1 MASADGAKSVNDF
14 IRRIALS
21 SYKHSSSST
30 LAKGE
35 AMVVDESARRALGD
49 ESVMEAV
56 RNCSGDKAFKRVLN
70 LFVSGLIEE
79 AKVATI
85 QDRNGWVTDTSTQL
99 AEAICHVIVEHRR
112 RAEDPRLDLTRQAG
126 KYLEKVLQAAEESD
140 GGNSK
145 YNRCKII
152 SESMMAA
159 ARRPLSDIIRGEY
172 GPALILAGKAHAV
185 APSPVDKIRHANSS
199 KETDEVAFR
208 RDQMDLLGR
217 RLFALGS
224 NFTPA
229 TAQEVSMSAPLVA
242 DLTKEEFDGAMLRPL
257 KFKLTVDRA
266 STMETLNAFFGIL
279 DKAGKGEFM
288 VRHLLGSTNLI
299 GNAVQAIPL
308 DVDNSV
314 GVLKVLVRASPA
326 TGTKAVSEQLSQ
338 ALKNSSL
345 PPQTKSSLVRAF
357 EEIALTLSSLR
368 ESGKPVDDSGWKSI
382 AENIALSSIEDS
394 GADGQLIYNAS
405 QAWTELTGVPNPSR
419 GMVDVSSLPKSKLD
433 QASSL
438 PKSKL
443 DQEERDVLAKNRSR
457 RGAKAATRPGAE
469 PMSTVEASRMDR
481 RIQAK
486 QVPAA
491 PNVARN
497 DDRSNM
503 ERVRSSGPG
512 TRKKPRAQESLDR
525 AEQDVISKN
534 RERRSTPAVEPGVDH
549 SGEGRNISRLDNR
562 INNKI
567 RTEGGSEK
575 PTSNSKLEGDQ
586 LEPDPTL
593 RSPFIETSHGVGND
607 GGMEYGLLSTER
619 GMGDSGGL
627 AVAIAVEEEDDSFIP
642 AAIQYDPDSKPPMFK
657 NRRFRLYG
665 LAGILLLVIIVVGVS
680 IAISKNV
687 SGKSKR
693 NQQISFGASG
703 VPTFS
708 PTIAPTTGREGEG
721 LFGEFAKISS
731 TEQLNDPNSAQYK
744 AAQWIQ
750 FDDPQKLAL
759 DAENLLQRYALA
771 VAYFSLQE
779 NGPWVVCGIEDDSHE
794 NPLMCTG
801 RKRVYTGDVDD
812 PNDKNIYESIDDEY
826 KWLSAES
833 ECWWFGVYCGED
845 MTVVIIEIVDNNLVG
860 QLPEELATLTFL
872 EDFRIYWNGLY
883 GTIPHWLSNYRQLS
897 DIELHYNKFTG
908 EIPDGLYEREDFE
921 RINVG
926 GNLLTGTVSTNIGK
940 LAKLKGMYTMNIIQ
954 NECSRE
960 LKPFYL
966 LLMSICFLFLT
977 DQFVNLAFTRWFD
990 NKFDTTLPT
999 EVGQLEKVREFWMF
1013 NMGVKGT
1020 IPTEIGMMT
1029 DLDMSRLEANL
1040 LEGTIP
1046 DEIFN
1051 ARKMATLYIHNNNM
1065 VGTLSTKVG
1074 QMADLQQL
1082 TVKFNSLTGT
1092 IPTEFE
1098 NLTKLW
1104 RLWIYKNNFEGAVP
1118 SVICDLQYLKLTDL
1132 IADCAKTNL
1141 IYPPKN
1147 QCDCCR
1153 KCCDSANG
1161 GVCSEVDQ

>member
-35 AMVVDESARRALGD
+35 AIVVDESARRALGD

-70 LFVSGLIEE
+70 LFVSGLMEE

-85 QDRNGWVTDTSTQL
+85 QDRDGWVTDTSAQL
-99 AEAICHVIVEHRR
+99 SEAICHVIVEHRR
-112 RAEDPRLDLTRQAG
+112 RAEDTRLDLTHHAG
-126 KYLEKVLQAAEESD
+126 KYMEKVLQAAEESD

-159 ARRPLSDIIRGEY
+159 ARRPLSDTIRGEY
-172 GPALILAGKAHAV
+172 GPALILAEKAHAV

-229 TAQEVSMSAPLVA
+229 TEQEVSLSAPLITE
-242 DLTKEEFDGAMLRPL
+242 LTKEEFDGAMLRPL

-266 STMETLNAFFGIL
+266 STMETLNAFFRIL
-279 DKAGKGEFM
+279 DKAGKGKFIEK
-288 VRHLLGSTNLI
+288 HLLGSTNLV
-299 GNAVQAIPL
+299 GNAVQAIPQ
-308 DVDNSV
+308 DADNSV
-314 GVLKVLVRASPA
+314 GVLKALVRASPA
-326 TGTKAVSEQLSQ
+326 TGTKAVSEALSQ

-345 PPQTKSSLVRAF
+345 PPQTKSSLVNAF
-357 EEIALTLSSLR
+357 KEIALTLSSLR
-368 ESGKPVDDSGWKSI
+368 ESGKSVDDSGWKSI

-394 GADGQLIYNAS
+394 GADGQLIYSAS
-405 QAWTELTGVPNPSR
+405 QAWTELTGA
-419 GMVDVSSLPKSKLD
+419 SSLPKSKLD

-443 DQEERDVLAKNRSR
+443 DQAERDVLAKNRAR
-457 RGAKAATRPGAE
+457 RGSSKAATRPGAE
-469 PMSTVEASRMDR
+469 PMSTSEATRMDR

-486 QVPAA
+486 QGTAA

-497 DDRSNM
+497 DDRSNT
-503 ERVRSSGPG
+503 ERVNSSGSG
-512 TRKKPRAQESLDR
+512 RRQSRSQESLAR
-525 AEQDVISKN
+525 TEQDIISKN
-534 RERRSTPAVEPGVDH
+534 RERRSTPAVEPSVDH

-567 RTEGGSEK
+567 RSEGGSEK
-575 PTSNSKLEGDQ
+575 QPTMNSKVEGDQ
-586 LEPDPTL
+586 LEPDSTL

-627 AVAIAVEEEDDSFIP
+627 AVAIAVEEEDNTFIP
-642 AAIQYDPDSKPPMFK
+642 AAIQYDPDSKPPIFK

-693 NQQISFGASG
+693 SQQVSVGASG
-703 VPTFS
+703 EPTFP
-708 PTIAPTTGREGEG
+708 PTMAPTTGREGEG
-721 LFGEFAKISS
+721 LLGEFAKISS
-731 TEQLNDPNSAQYK
+731 TEQLSDPNSAQYK

-750 FDDPQKLAL
+750 FDDPQNLAL
-759 DAENLLQRYALA
+759 DAVNLLQRYALV

-779 NGPWVVCGIEDDSHE
+779 NGPWVVCGIEDNSHTD
-794 NPLMCTG
+794 PSLCTG

-812 PNDKNIYESIDDEY
+812 PNDQNIYENIDDEN

-833 ECWWFGVYCGED
+833 ECWWFGVYCGDD

-860 QLPEELATLTFL
+860 QLPEELAALTFL
-872 EDFRIYWNGLY
+872 EDFRVYWNGIS
-883 GTIPHWLSNYRQLS
+883 GTIPHWLANYRQLS

-926 GNLLTGTVSTNIGK
+926 GNMLTGTISTKIGK
-940 LAKLKGMYTMNIIQ
+940 LAKLKG
-954 NECSRE
+954 
-960 LKPFYL
+960 
-966 LLMSICFLFLT
+966 LFVMENMMTGTIPTEIGNLSL
-977 DQFVNLAFTRWFD
+977 LAFTRWFD
-990 NKFDTTLPT
+990 NRFDTTLPT
-999 EVGQLEKVREFWMF
+999 EVGQLQKVREFWMF
-1013 NMGVKGT
+1013 NMGVRGT
-1020 IPTEIGMMT
+1020 IPTEIGKMT
-1029 DLDMSRLEANL
+1029 DLDVTRLEANL

-1046 DEIFN
+1046 DELFN
-1051 ARKMATLYIHNNNM
+1051 ARKMSTLYLHNNNL
-1065 VGTLSTKVG
+1065 VGTLSTNVE
-1074 QMADLQQL
+1074 QMVDLQQL
-1082 TVKFNSLTGT
+1082 TVKFNSLTGA

-1098 NLTKLW
+1098 SLEKLW
-1104 RLWIYKNNFEGAVP
+1104 RLWIYKNDFEGAVP
-1118 SVICDLQYLKLTDL
+1118 PGICNLQYLKLTDL

-1141 IYPPKN
+1141 INPPKN

-1161 GVCSEVDQ
+1161 GVCSDVDS